1 MKPTNESNAREEM
14 KRILESKMSLKSA
27 REEMERIWKDEPSDY
42 ELNLERRV
50 KVLEAQVAEL
60 LSEVDA
66 LVDLVEIQ
74 HETNS

>member
-1 MKPTNESNAREEM
+1 MKSTSEEMDRIWNYDTVRGEKPTF
-14 KRILESKMSLKSA
+14 
-27 REEMERIWKDEPSDY
+27 Y

-66 LVDLVEIQ
+66 LVALVEIQ

>member
-1 MKPTNESNAREEM
+1 M
-14 KRILESKMSLKSA
+14 KSA
-27 REEMERIWKDEPSDY
+27 REEMDIIWKDEPTFYTARS
-42 ELNLERRV
+42 LESRI

-66 LVDLVEIQ
+66 LVALVEIQ